1 VFQSSASESGN
12 EAPSLQQVTTDKA
25 VAGPSEVT
33 MTKPKQHIVFQ
44 SSASESGNEAPSLQQ
59 VTTDKAVAGP
69 SKGRGGN
76 EGDKKEE
83 VDEDDDDDEEEE
95 DDKRRVD
102 RSSYVNQGNVQEVRA
117 ARKRAGLSE
126 GFPRSDPCSS
136 NSPTLCKSLAAQ
148 A

>member
-1 VFQSSASESGN
+1 MEKESDSGSEVKVTGPKQHIVFQSSASESGN

-69 SKGRGGN
+69 S
-76 EGDKKEE
+76 E
-83 VDEDDDDDEEEE
+83 VTMHLPAA
-95 DDKRRVD
+95 KVRVHLYEKV
-102 RSSYVNQGNVQEVRA
+102 RSSH
-117 ARKRAGLSE
+117 
-126 GFPRSDPCSS
+126 
-136 NSPTLCKSLAAQ
+136 
-148 A
+148 

>member
-1 VFQSSASESGN
+1 MLSVAYQAEDVEKESDSG
-12 EAPSLQQVTTDKA
+12 
-25 VAGPSEVT
+25 SEVKVT
-33 MTKPKQHIVFQ
+33 GPKQHIVFQ

-126 GFPRSDPCSS
+126 GFPWSDPCSS
-136 NSPTLCKSLAAQ
+136 NSPTLCKSLAVQ